1 MGRNSVTVFSTESG
15 RHCAQCGLPLD
26 LCICKKDVPNG
37 TNDGVIRVRREK
49 QGRGGKEVTVIRG
62 VPGTGD
68 ERKNHVTTLKK
79 KFGTGGSEKNG
90 VIEIQGDRVNDVI
103 AYFKNLNLKIKKD
116 GG

>member
-1 MGRNSVTVFSTESG
+1 MSKINVTVFSTESG
-15 RHCAQCGLPLD
+15 RHCAECGLPMD
-26 LCICKKDVPNG
+26 LCICNKAVQNSSSEG
-37 TNDGVIRVRREK
+37 FIRVRREK
-49 QGRGGKEVTVIRG
+49 QGHGGKEVTVIRG
-62 VPGTGD
+62 VPGTID
-68 ERKNHVTTLKK
+68 ERKFHISALKK